1 MSEEVA
7 TPQTESVTTEVIVE
21 DGQPKDTEISYLDG
35 KYKSVSELEKGYK
48 ELQSTFTKKTQE
60 FNDKLGAFKG
70 APENYELPEGITVDQ
85 KFLEWAKEKQFSNEA
100 VVDFINFQNE
110 RQQQEIA
117 SYQEAEIKKL
127 GDNAKVRIK
136 NASDWAKANL
146 GDEFAEAINNQFV
159 GALSIQAIEKMMQM
173 SKNTMPAKESARV
186 EYDKD
191 KLDYMQFQE
200 KDANGERRYVS
211 DPAFRAKVLK
221 LREDLLN

>member
-70 APENYELPEGITVDQ
+70 APENYELPEGITVDS

-136 NASDWAKANL
+136 NASDWAKVNL

>member
-7 TPQTESVTTEVIVE
+7 TPQTESVTTGVVVE

-70 APENYELPEGITVDQ
+70 APENYELPEGITADQ

-100 VVDFINFQNE
+100 VVDFITFQNE

-173 SKNTMPAKESARV
+173 SKNIMPAKESARV